1 MEKQLLQY
9 CFVNIDL
16 IYIYLSLYVL
26 TRILTNKYMIK
37 NLLATAVLIIGT
49 LVSSITMAQSTVTI
63 QVGPG
68 GSNTYSPADVTVA
81 VGDTIKFVWVSGFH
95 PTQSN
100 DLTTIPLVNMDGT
113 GGVNSIYK
121 IKMLTA
127 GSFPYVCTAH
137 GGMGGTITVLSNTPV
152 FSENFNYNL
161 SDTLSNISGSG
172 WTPIATVSVINKVPV
187 VAGLTYA
194 GSTMSNVGN
203 AVLVKN
209 NGQDIGKAFTGTNIR
224 TGSVYASFLMNVS
237 AAQATGDYFFAFV
250 DTTINGS
257 LYRARTFIKS
267 SGSGFR
273 IGVSKSG
280 AVTAAGFNTTDLVF
294 GTTYQIVVKYTVVTG
309 IANDSV
315 KLFINPVLGA
325 NEPVETSS
333 ALVTESDFLINT
345 AAGLGGLAIRQ
356 GSASNA
362 PTLTLDGF
370 LAGRTWGSVTP
381 IAVVNPIVKFN
392 PTTLTVNE
400 NAGTATVTLNITN
413 PNSSATSATVLV
425 KGGTATA
432 ASDYT
437 FTSQTV
443 TFPANS
449 STAQSFTFPIID
461 DVTQEV
467 DETITLAIR
476 STTNSALRDADSVLT
491 ITIPANDIVNP
502 VVKFNPTTVSVNENA
517 GTATVTLNI
526 TNPNASATSVD
537 VKVKGGTA
545 TSVSDYTFTTQTV
558 TFPAN
563 SSTAQTF
570 TIPIIDDANQ
580 EGDETIILA
589 LRNSTNSSSIGV
601 DSIFTITILAND
613 IPPTVSFAAP
623 LSATV
628 NEGANQ
634 IININITNP
643 NTNPSTVKLYVKS
656 TSSAS
661 GSDYSG
667 VTSGATYTF
676 PSNSST
682 SLIDTVN
689 ITDDI
694 LAENGETVVL
704 VLRDATN
711 SAIIGADSIIT
722 ITIPIN
728 DQPINNLPLITENF
742 NYNLNDTLT
751 KTPGTGWGAIATAS
765 LVNRIP
771 VTAGLT
777 YATSSV
783 SNIGGAAQVKNTGE
797 DIGKAITGNNIR
809 YGTFYASYLINVS
822 AATAAGDYF
831 FAMLDSAISGL
842 NYRARTFIKTSGT
855 GYRVGVSKSGAATVA
870 GYNPTDLVFG
880 TTYQIV
886 VKYSIISGTGNDSV
900 KLFVNPVLG
909 SSEPVATASAVTTE
923 SDITINATTGLGGI
937 AIRQGSSASAPTL
950 IVDGIIVGQTWA
962 AVTPLAVVN
971 PSVKMNPTTVTVNES
986 AGTATVTLNVTN
998 PNASATSVDVK
1009 IKGGTA
1015 TAGTDYTFTTQTVTF
1030 PANSTT
1036 AQSFTIPI
1044 IDDTNQENDETIVLA
1059 LRNSTN
1065 SSTIEADSILTITI
1079 PANDITN
1086 PVMNFVGPFTVTNAE
1101 GTNYT
1106 YNVAITNP
1114 SLNATNIKVY
1124 VKSTSTAAGTDYTG
1138 IDGLGKTLTFP
1149 SNSSANQSENV
1160 AIVDDAIAENGETI
1174 VLVLRDATN
1183 SGVIGN
1189 DSLLTIIIPQ
1199 NDQPLVAH
1207 FVNVAG
1213 NVNENAGTAAVSV
1226 MAMGATTNGATSFD
1240 VLVKGGSAVAGSDYS
1255 FTTQTVTIPG
1265 GKDSTVVFNIP
1276 IVNDNVFE
1284 IDETVI
1290 FTIRNITNAGV
1301 ISTDS
1306 NYTLT
1311 IKNDDIQ
1318 YKNISAL
1325 RVNDVNGVSVLKDTL
1340 VYIKG
1345 IVYGVDM
1352 QGSATSLQYTLIDPT
1367 GGVGIFRAGA
1377 STPPIISLVP
1387 EEGDS
1392 VKVYGKVGEFN
1403 GLTQVNM
1410 DSIILISKANAL
1422 RKPRVFTK
1430 LDESTESN
1438 LVVYKN
1444 AEILDTLANSASGT
1458 TLRISNGV
1466 DSIDL
1471 RIDADVSLFA
1481 QPITGRFDVIGL
1493 GGQFDASNPKN
1504 SGYQLLPRSIN
1515 DIIPVVVIVPT
1526 VNIDSALYHTNETAG
1541 TVTVKVS
1548 LSSAATEAGSVTFAL
1563 TGGSAIFNSD
1573 FTFGNP
1579 GTLNFA
1585 VGATEA
1591 TVTFTIT
1598 DDAVVENNETI
1609 NFAISDAVK
1618 CVLGTTTSSSI
1629 QIRDNDKLGLNN
1641 NKSVNFNVYPNP
1653 ADQQVNII
1661 ANDAIQAISIVNI
1674 IGQTVVSFESLNT
1687 LKQTIDISTLSPGVY
1702 NIVLITENGSST
1714 KRIVIK

>member
-1 MEKQLLQY
+1 
-9 CFVNIDL
+9 
-16 IYIYLSLYVL
+16 
-26 TRILTNKYMIK
+26 MIK

-49 LVSSITMAQSTVTI
+49 LFSTITMAQSTITI

-81 VGDTIKFVWVSGFH
+81 VGDTIRFEWVSGFH

-100 DLTTIPLVNMDGT
+100 DLTTIPTVNMDGT
-113 GGVNSIYK
+113 GGINSVYK

-152 FSENFNYNL
+152 LSENFSYNL

-172 WTPIATVSVINKVPV
+172 WTPIATVSTVNKVPV

-194 GSTMSNVGN
+194 GSTMSNIGN

-209 NGQDIGKAFTGTNIR
+209 TGQDIGKAFTGTNIR
-224 TGSVYASFLMNVS
+224 SNTVYASFLMNVS
-237 AAQATGDYFFAFV
+237 AAQATGDYFFALL
-250 DTTINGS
+250 DSALNGTN
-257 LYRARTFIKS
+257 YRARTFIKS
-267 SGSGFR
+267 SGTGYR

-280 AVTAAGFNTTDLVF
+280 AAAVAGFNPTDLVF
-294 GTTYQIVVKYTVVTG
+294 GTTYQVVVKYTIVSGAT
-309 IANDSV
+309 NDSV

-325 NEPVETSS
+325 TEPAATSS
-333 ALVTESDFLINT
+333 AVVTETDITLNST
-345 AAGLGGLAIRQ
+345 TGLGGIALRQ
-356 GSASNA
+356 GSSATA
-362 PTLTLDGF
+362 ATLTIDG
-370 LAGRTWGSVTP
+370 LLVGRTWASVTP
-381 IAVVNPIVKFN
+381 LAVVNPVVKFN

-413 PNSSATSATVLV
+413 PNSTATNASVLV

-449 STAQSFTFPIID
+449 STAQTFTFPIID

-476 STTNSALRDADSVLT
+476 STTNSAVIDADSVLT

-517 GTATVTLNI
+517 GTATITLNI

-545 TSVSDYTFTTQTV
+545 TAVSDYTFTTQTV

-570 TIPIIDDANQ
+570 TIPIIDDATQ
-580 EGDETIILA
+580 EADETIILA

-601 DSIFTITILAND
+601 DSIFTVTILAND
-613 IPPTVSFAAP
+613 VPPTVSFAAP
-623 LSATV
+623 LTATV
-628 NEGANQ
+628 NEGSNQ

-643 NTNPSTVKLYVKS
+643 NTNPSSVKVYVKS

-661 GSDYSG
+661 GTDYTG

-676 PSNSST
+676 PANSST

-728 DQPINNLPLITENF
+728 DQPINNLPFFTENF

-771 VTAGLT
+771 VTTGLT

-822 AATAAGDYF
+822 AANAAGDYF
-831 FAMLDSAISGL
+831 FAMLDSAISGV

-855 GYRVGVSKSGAATVA
+855 GYRIGVSKSGAAAVA
-870 GYNPTDLVFG
+870 GYNSTDLVFG

-886 VKYSIISGTGNDSV
+886 VKYSIISGTANDSV

-909 SSEPVATASAVTTE
+909 SPEPVATANAVITE
-923 SDITINATTGLGGI
+923 SDITINATTGLGAV
-937 AIRQGSSASAPTL
+937 AIRQGTAANAATL
-950 IVDGIIVGQTWA
+950 TLDGLIVGQTWS

-1015 TAGTDYTFTTQTVTF
+1015 TAGSDYTFTTQTVTF

-1044 IDDTNQENDETIVLA
+1044 IDDTNQENDETIILA
-1059 LRNSTN
+1059 LRNATN

-1086 PVMNFVGPFTVTNAE
+1086 PVMNFVGPFTVTQAE

-1149 SNSSANQSENV
+1149 SNSSANQSDNV
-1160 AIVDDAIAENGETI
+1160 AIVDDAIAENGEII

-1207 FVNVAG
+1207 FINTSG

-1226 MAMGATTNGATSFD
+1226 MAMGATTNGATSFN
-1240 VLVKGGSAVAGSDYS
+1240 VLVKGGSAVAGSDYT

-1265 GKDSTVVFNIP
+1265 GKDSTVVFTIP
-1276 IVNDNVFE
+1276 VLNDNVFE

-1290 FTIRNITNAGV
+1290 FTIRNITNGGV

-1318 YKNISAL
+1318 FKNIQAL
-1325 RVNDVNGVSVLKDTL
+1325 KVNDVNGVSVLKDTL

-1352 QGSATSLQYTLIDPT
+1352 QGSAGNIQYSLIDPT
-1367 GGVGIFRAGA
+1367 GGVGIFRAA
-1377 STPPIISLVP
+1377 ITAPPIISLVP

-1410 DSIILISKANAL
+1410 DSIILISKGNAL
-1422 RKPRVFTK
+1422 KRPRVITS
-1430 LDESTESN
+1430 LNESTESD
-1438 LVVYKN
+1438 LVVFKN
-1444 AEILDTLANSASGT
+1444 AEILDTLANSGSGT

-1466 DSIDL
+1466 DSMDL
-1471 RIDADVSLFA
+1471 RIDADVSLFG

-1515 DIIPVVVIVPT
+1515 DIIPIVVIVPT
-1526 VNIDSALYHTNETAG
+1526 VSIDSALYHTKEGAG

-1598 DDAVVENNETI
+1598 DDNVVENNETI
-1609 NFAISDAVK
+1609 NFSISDAVK
-1618 CVLGTTTSSSI
+1618 CTLGSITSSSI

-1641 NKSVNFNVYPNP
+1641 DKLVNFNVYPNP
-1653 ADQQVNII
+1653 ADQQVNIN
-1661 ANDAIQAISIVNI
+1661 ANEAIQAINIVNM
-1674 IGQTVVSFESLNT
+1674 IGQTVVSLESLNT

-1702 NIVLITENGSST
+1702 NIVLITENGSAS

>member
-1 MEKQLLQY
+1 
-9 CFVNIDL
+9 
-16 IYIYLSLYVL
+16 LYVL

-49 LVSSITMAQSTVTI
+49 FVSSITMAQSTVTI

-68 GSNTYSPADVTVA
+68 GSNTYSPANVTVA

-137 GGMGGTITVLSNTPV
+137 GGMGGTITVNAPFVPTNTIAFSGTGALTSNNWSTHSGTTGQILNLTTASDNGNSLSYSGMPASTGNRTQIIAGN
-152 FSENFNYNL
+152 SEDINRL
-161 SDTLSNISGSG
+161 VPIISS
-172 WTPIATVSVINKVPV
+172 
-187 VAGLTYA
+187 
-194 GSTMSNVGN
+194 
-203 AVLVKN
+203 
-209 NGQDIGKAFTGTNIR
+209 
-224 TGSVYASFLMNVS
+224 GSVYMSALIKLPNTLGQAANSTTGNYFLHL
-237 AAQATGDYFFAFV
+237 TD
-250 DTTINGS
+250 
-257 LYRARTFIKS
+257 S
-267 SGSGFR
+267 SGTIVPGHGARLSVRLGSVPNTFNLGIINHSGGTASTALQIF
-273 IGVSKSG
+273 G
-280 AVTAAGFNTTDLVF
+280 ATPIDYSINQTYLV
-294 GTTYQIVVKYTVVTG
+294 VVKYTFATNT
-309 IANDSV
+309 AS
-315 KLFINPVLGA
+315 LFVNPIISST
-325 NEPVETSS
+325 EPS
-333 ALVTESDFLINT
+333 ALVVNAVGTSALLKVKSVCIRE
-345 AAGLGGLAIRQ
+345 AGNASAGTGNIEIDEIRVTNNWNDVLGVVP
-356 GSASNA
+356 S
-362 PTLTLDGF
+362 PT
-370 LAGRTWGSVTP
+370 
-381 IAVVNPIVKFN
+381 VKFN
-392 PTTLTVNE
+392 PTILTVNE

-432 ASDYT
+432 GSDYT

-449 STAQSFTFPIID
+449 STAQTFTFPIID
-461 DVTQEV
+461 DVTQEA

-476 STTNSALRDADSVLT
+476 SATNSAVIDADSVLT

-570 TIPIIDDANQ
+570 TIPIIDDATQ

-676 PSNSST
+676 PANSST

-728 DQPINNLPLITENF
+728 DQPINNIPLLTENF

-751 KTPGTGWGAIATAS
+751 KTPGTGWGIVSAS
-765 LVNRIP
+765 LTNRIP
-771 VTAGLT
+771 VTAGLS

-797 DIGKAITGNNIR
+797 DIGKAITGSNIR
-809 YGTFYASYLINVS
+809 YGTFYSSFLINV
-822 AATAAGDYF
+822 TAANATGDYF
-831 FAMLDSAISGL
+831 FSMLDSALSGL
-842 NYRARTFIKTSGT
+842 NYRARTFIKSSGS
-855 GYRVGVSKSGAATVA
+855 GFRIGVSKSSSAATSA
-870 GYNPTDLVFG
+870 GFNSTDLLFG

-1526 VNIDSALYHTNETAG
+1526 VNIDSALYHTKEGAG

-1674 IGQTVVSFESLNT
+1674 IGQTVVSLESLNT

-1702 NIVLITENGSST
+1702 NIVLISENGSST